1 MAKIK
6 ISWPKNIGKLIKKAD
21 FTNLKQ
27 NIHTKLSWSKHNSK
41 LTKFN
46 ADLTNLKQNINVNA
60 NNLVCKKDILL
71 LISTIILTFLVID
84 RLILTN
90 TTQNANVIHI
100 YQIFDEEIQQ
110 MLHEKI
116 KDLEVRVR

>member
-6 ISWPKNIGKLIKKAD
+6 ISSPKNIRKLIKNAD

-27 NIHTKLSWSKHNSK
+27 NIHAKLSWSKHNSK

-46 ADLTNLKQNINVNA
+46 ADLTNLKQNINDNVK
-60 NNLVCKKDILL
+60 NLVCKKDILL
-71 LISTIILTFLVID
+71 LISSIFLTFLVID
-84 RLILTN
+84 RLILTK
-90 TTQNANVIHI
+90 TTQNANTIYI
-100 YQIFDEEIQQ
+100 YQMFDEGIQQ
-110 MLHEKI
+110 KLHEKI